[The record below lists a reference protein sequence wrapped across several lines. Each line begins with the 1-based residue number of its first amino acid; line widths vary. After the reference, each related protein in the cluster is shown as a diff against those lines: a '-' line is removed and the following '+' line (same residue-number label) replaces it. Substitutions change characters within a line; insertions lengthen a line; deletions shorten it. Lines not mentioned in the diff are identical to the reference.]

1 MVATKLVDLLKTARP
16 RQWLK
21 NLTLYGALVF
31 TGNIFTYKVWVKDF
45 WTVTEAVA
53 IFTIIAAAIY
63 FLNDV
68 VDIKADQAHPFKKKR
83 PVASGRISIAVALGF
98 FALGSVLGLGWA
110 YHLSPLFF
118 VAGFSYWL
126 LQVMYSLWLKNIEVA
141 DVFIVAL
148 GFFLRVFAGAIVI
161 NAHLSIWF
169 LLCVIST
176 SLFLAVGKRRAELA
190 ILHEQAVAVLHR
202 KVMGKYS
209 ADILDAYLS
218 MFSTAAFLSWA
229 LFTFNFYDQAG
240 VIGPQMA
247 LPLASRTLTINKW
260 LMATI
265 PVVIFGIMRYLRVIY
280 DGSRAESPERVIL
293 SDGPLLLSVVSWGLI
308 VIGVLYG
315 SWF

>member
-1 MVATKLVDLLKTARP
+1 MVAILIDLLKTARP
-16 RQWLK
+16 RQWVK
-21 NLTLYGALVF
+21 NLILYAALIF
-31 TGNIFTYKVWVKDF
+31 TGNIYTYSAWMADF
-45 WTVTEAVA
+45 VLVTEAILA
-53 IFTIIAAAIY
+53 FTCIASGIY

-68 VDIKADQAHPFKKKR
+68 VDISRDLAHPFKRKR
-83 PVASGRISIAVALGF
+83 PIAAGRISIPLALSMFAVATL
-98 FALGSVLGLGWA
+98 VGLGWA
-110 YHLSPLFF
+110 IKLSPLFF
-118 VAGFSYWL
+118 AIVLAYWII
-126 LQVMYSLWLKNIEVA
+126 QVMYSLLLKNFEVV
-141 DVFIVAL
+141 DVFVIAL
-148 GFFLRVFAGAIVI
+148 GFFLRVFAGAIII

-176 SLFLAVGKRRAELA
+176 SLFIAVGKRRGELA
-190 ILHEQAVAVLHR
+190 ILTQQAASVHR
-202 KVMGKYS
+202 KVMDKYS

-240 VIGPQMA
+240 SSVVTSGNLQA
-247 LPLASRTLTINKW
+247 VSRTLTINKW

-293 SDGPLLLSVVSWGLI
+293 SDTPLLATVVVWMLM

-315 SWF
+315 FWL